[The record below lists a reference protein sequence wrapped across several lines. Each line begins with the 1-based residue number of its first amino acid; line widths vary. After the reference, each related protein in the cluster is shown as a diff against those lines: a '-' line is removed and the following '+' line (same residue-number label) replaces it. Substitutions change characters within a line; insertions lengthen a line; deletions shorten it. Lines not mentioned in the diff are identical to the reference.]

1 MLSIR
6 GLQVAFADD
15 RGQARNVVHDLSFE
29 VGDGERVALIGESGS
44 GKTLTALSIPGLLP
58 PGASMTGEIRFQGR
72 ELASLSGAERRQL
85 CGGRVGV
92 VFQDALSAFNPVRTI
107 GSMLVESARR
117 HAGLNRNE
125 ARRRAAALLGELGV
139 PSPERRLD
147 AFPHELSGG
156 QRQRCMI
163 ALAMINDPPLLI
175 ADEPTTSLDATVQA
189 QILDLLDARSQ
200 GRTLLFITHDLN
212 AALRLCDRAV
222 LLKDGQI
229 VEQGVLPG
237 FLEAPAS
244 DYGRALVA
252 SAPRNW
258 TGAKSAGASATDSED
273 PMDGAAPGEQL
284 LACRSA
290 AVVFPSPAG
299 PVHALR
305 GVDLTVG
312 PAEIIAIVGESGC
325 GKSTLARVLAGII
338 KPDAGTVTIDRTP
351 VGSAT
356 ERSIRERSAVQY
368 VFQDPFSSLDPR
380 WPAIRSVAEPLT
392 AMGAGAP
399 FEVAGAALERV
410 GIPRPMHQRLPAS
423 FSGGQRQRI
432 AIARALVCNPR
443 VIVADEPLSALDMS
457 IQKQVVDLLV
467 ALRERQRLAIVLISH
482 DLELVGKVA
491 DRVIVMYLGR
501 IVEEGEA
508 SSLLSS
514 PHHPYTQQLLAAS
527 RGGAVRQGDVA
538 SALTPPRGCAFVSR
552 CPLGSAQCYQEDPPL
567 RARAEGGC
575 VACWHADKGASG
587 P

>member
-6 GLQVAFADD
+6 GLQVAFTDD
-15 RGQARNVVHDLSFE
+15 RGFPRNVVNDLSFE

-58 PGASMTGEIRFQGR
+58 AGAIVNGGIRFQGR
-72 ELASLSGAERRQL
+72 ELASLSEGERRQL
-85 CGGRVGV
+85 CGGRIGV

-107 GSMLVESARR
+107 GSLLVESARR
-117 HAGLNRNE
+117 HARLTRTK
-125 ARRRAAALLGELGV
+125 ARQRAAALLGDLGV
-139 PSPERRLD
+139 PSPERRL
-147 AFPHELSGG
+147 AAYPHELSGG

-212 AALRLCDRAV
+212 AAVRLCDRA
-222 LLKDGQI
+222 LLMKDGEI
-229 VEQGVLPG
+229 VEEGVLPG
-237 FLEAPAS
+237 LLETPAS

-258 TGAKSAGASATDSED
+258 TAAKLRGMPATVGEGTATGERLLSCSAVAVTF
-273 PMDGAAPGEQL
+273 PAPG
-284 LACRSA
+284 
-290 AVVFPSPAG
+290 G

-312 PAEIIAIVGESGC
+312 PAEIIALVGESGC
-325 GKSTLARVLAGII
+325 GKSSLARVLAGII
-338 KPDAGTVTIDRTP
+338 EPNAGSVAIEGSP
-351 VGSAT
+351 VGSAS
-356 ERSIRERSAVQY
+356 ERSSRERSAVQY

-380 WPAIRSVAEPLT
+380 WPAVRSVAEPLT
-392 AMGAGAP
+392 AMGMHDAP
-399 FEVAGAALERV
+399 FELAAAALERV
-410 GIPRPMHQRLPAS
+410 GIPRPMHERLPAD

-457 IQKQVVDLLV
+457 IQKQVVDILV
-467 ALRERQRLAIVLISH
+467 ALREQQGLAIVLISH
-482 DLELVGKVA
+482 DLELVGRIA
-491 DRVIVMYLGR
+491 DRIIVMYLGK

-508 SSLLSS
+508 ASLLNS
-514 PHHPYTQQLLAAS
+514 PDHPYTRQLLAAS
-527 RGGAVRQGDVA
+527 RGDAVPRGDIA
-538 SALTPPRGCAFVSR
+538 SAMSPPRGCAFVSR
-552 CPLGSAQCYQEDPPL
+552 CPLASARCHQEDPPL
-567 RARAEGGC
+567 RARAGGGR
-575 VACWHADKGASG
+575 VACLHSNKGGSG
-587 P
+587 S